1 MNNENIYINKNANK
15 TPEPAAQQSQ
25 RWTRRMF
32 NWMYSETP
40 KPLETMSLQAQP
52 EDQLDE
58 EEEEEDDE
66 EDDDYENQ
74 MAAASNPRITVNSP
88 SSLDASTEF
97 SSTR

>member
-15 TPEPAAQQSQ
+15 TQEPAASQNQ

-32 NWMYSETP
+32 NWMYSDTP
-40 KPLETMSLQAQP
+40 KPAETMSMQAQP

-58 EEEEEDDE
+58 EEDEEED
-66 EDDDYENQ
+66 EDP
-74 MAAASNPRITVNSP
+74 MAAGPRITLNSP
-88 SSLDASTEF
+88 SSLDVSTEF

>member
-1 MNNENIYINKNANK
+1 MNNENIYINKDENK
-15 TPEPAAQQSQ
+15 TPEPAAPQTSQ
-25 RWTRRMF
+25 RWTQRMF

-40 KPLETMSLQAQP
+40 KPLETTNEQARP
-52 EDQLDE
+52 EDQAD
-58 EEEEEDDE
+58 EEEEEDD
-66 EDDDYENQ
+66 DL